1 MNTQVGAQEVLHKYS
16 GAHSPGAERV
26 VLAVRSSPF
35 APRAIGIAALATLVV
50 VHLVPVDAWVK
61 LSLALWVGICASRAI
76 GHFTHR
82 RAHSCVVAVITD
94 PSRAVEVRFA
104 DGRFARGTIVDG
116 SFVAPW
122 LTVIHW
128 RPMQSRW
135 TRTILLLPDMVE
147 ESAFRRMRVLLRW
160 CAAL

>member
-1 MNTQVGAQEVLHKYS
+1 MLHKYS
-16 GAHSPGAERV
+16 GAHPPGGERV
-26 VLAVRSSPF
+26 VLAVRPSPF
-35 APRAIGIAALATLVV
+35 APRAIGIAALATLAI
-50 VHLVPVDAWVK
+50 VHLVPVDGWVK
-61 LSLALWVGICASRAI
+61 LSLVLWVGACASRAI

-94 PSRAVEVRFA
+94 PSQAVEVRYA
-104 DGRFARGTIVDG
+104 DGHFAHGTIVDG

-128 RPMQSRW
+128 RPMQSRFA
-135 TRTILLLPDMVE
+135 RTIPLLPDMVE

-160 CAAL
+160 SAAL